1 MRLEN
6 RVCIITGGANGIGRS
21 VAEKFAGEGA
31 RVAVWDLVDE
41 AGKDLKDELSGRGAA
56 VIYQHVDVTDPAS
69 VEAALKDLLST
80 WERVDVLVNNAGI
93 LRDAQLVRYKDGEV
107 LSRMPVEEF
116 DAVINVNLKGVF
128 VCTRAIAPI
137 MIRQGSGRILNATSV
152 VGLYGNFGQTNYV
165 ASKAGVIG
173 MTRVWARELG
183 KYGITVNAVAPG
195 FIETDMTRQMPEKVL
210 QGMVSKTPLRRMG
223 KPEDV
228 AHAYLFLSGEEAS
241 FITGA
246 VLSVDGGVVVGT

>member
-31 RVAVWDLVDE
+31 RVAVWDLVDQ
-41 AGKDLKDELSGRGAA
+41 AGKELKDELSGRGGE

-69 VEAALKDLLST
+69 VEAALNDLLST

-128 VCTRAIAPI
+128 ICTRAVAPI

-183 KYGITVNAVAPG
+183 KYGITVNTVAPG

-228 AHAYLFLSGEEAS
+228 ANAYLFLSSEEAS

>member
-41 AGKDLKDELSGRGAA
+41 AGKDLKDELSGHGAA

-116 DAVINVNLKGVF
+116 EAVINVNLKGVF
-128 VCTRAIAPI
+128 VCTRAVAPI

-228 AHAYLFLSGEEAS
+228 ANAYLFLSGEEAS

>member
-21 VAEKFAGEGA
+21 VAEKFAVEGA

-41 AGKDLKDELSGRGAA
+41 AGKDLKDELSRRGAT
-56 VIYQHVDVTDPAS
+56 VIYQHVDVTDPDS

-128 VCTRAIAPI
+128 VCTRAVAPI
-137 MIRQGSGRILNATSV
+137 MIQQGSGRIINATSV

-210 QGMVSKTPLRRMG
+210 QGMVSKTPLRRLG

-228 AHAYLFLSGEEAS
+228 ANAYLFLSSEEAS

>member
-6 RVCIITGGANGIGRS
+6 RVCIVTGGANGIGRA
-21 VAEKFAGEGA
+21 VAERFAGEGA
-31 RVAVWDLVDE
+31 RVAIWDLVDE
-41 AGKDLKDELSGRGAA
+41 AGNELKDELTRRGSSA
-56 VIYQHVDVTDPAS
+56 IYQHVNVTNLES
-69 VEAALKDLLST
+69 VEEAVQHLLST
-80 WERVDVLVNNAGI
+80 WERIDVLVNNAGI
-93 LRDAQLVRYKDGEV
+93 LRDAQLVRYKEGEI
-107 LSRMPVEEF
+107 LGRMSVEDFE
-116 DAVINVNLKGVF
+116 AVINVNLKGVF
-128 VCTRAIAPI
+128 VCTRAVTPV

-183 KYGITVNAVAPG
+183 KYGITINAVAPG

-210 QGMVSKTPLRRMG
+210 ENMVSKTPLRRLG

-228 AHAYLFLSGEEAS
+228 ANAYLFLASDEAA
-241 FITGA
+241 FITGS

>member
-6 RVCIITGGANGIGRS
+6 RVCIITGGANGIGRA

-31 RVAVWDLVDE
+31 RVAIWDLVDE
-41 AGKDLKDELSGRGAA
+41 AGKDLKDELSGRGAT

-69 VEAALKDLLST
+69 VEAALKDLLSN

-128 VCTRAIAPI
+128 VCSRAVAPI

-228 AHAYLFLSGEEAS
+228 ANAYLFLSSEEAS